1 MDQLAGR
8 QSPAF
13 SAVALHLSTSV
24 EAGPEFYD
32 DRRPRPSECLFNYKL
47 VSVEASR
54 RPWLI
59 VTAVELEDKSSWLGH
74 IAQGVVPTE
83 NSQSPQLR
91 QV

>member
-1 MDQLAGR
+1 MDQLACR

-13 SAVALHLSTSV
+13 SAVALHLSV

-32 DRRPRPSECLFNYKL
+32 DRRRPRPSECLFNYKL

-54 RPWLI
+54 HPWLI
-59 VTAVELEDKSSWLGH
+59 VAAVELKDKSSWLGH
-74 IAQGVVPTE
+74 TSQGVVPTE

-91 QV
+91 HV